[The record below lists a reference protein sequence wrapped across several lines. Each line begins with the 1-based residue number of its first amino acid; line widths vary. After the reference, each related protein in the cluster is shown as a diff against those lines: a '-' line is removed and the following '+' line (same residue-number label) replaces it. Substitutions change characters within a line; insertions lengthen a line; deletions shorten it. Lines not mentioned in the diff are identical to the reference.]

1 MALIPN
7 RIVRISM
14 AYKLATLI
22 AFAIAGCCF
31 YWNLHQAE
39 LLTETQRQLHEYEQ
53 TQTRLLDIVEFY
65 QNQYETRCL
74 DGSK

>member
-7 RIVRISM
+7 RMIRISL

-22 AFAIAGCCF
+22 AFAIAACCF
-31 YWNLHQAE
+31 YWDLHQTE
-39 LLTETQRQLHEYEQ
+39 LLVETQEHLVELQE

-65 QNQYETRCL
+65 QNQYEMRCL

>member
-22 AFAIAGCCF
+22 AFAIAFCCF
-31 YWNLHQAE
+31 FWDLYTHD
-39 LLTETQRQLHEYEQ
+39 LLMETQEQLRQALKNQEAMLKY
-53 TQTRLLDIVEFY
+53 VEM
-65 QNQYETRCL
+65 RCE
-74 DGSK
+74 D